1 MDPETVPSEES
12 TPGTAGT
19 WSRRRRLTLGLTALA
34 LVAGGGV
41 AIAAGSPDDPQVA
54 VGVGKLAVPAKG
66 DLRGGILHSEAVT
79 SDGNGG
85 YVTHL
90 TQVGKIESVDADNL
104 TVVSDD
110 GYKRAWKRTS
120 DTVVGGANWSVT
132 KNDDGSWTVRKATE
146 ELASGQQ
153 VLVIGTLSGDEATAQ
168 RIAAQPEAGD
178 LPPGILKRFGGEE
191 GSDAAG
197 KLKQR
202 MMERFGG
209 EGGGMPGP
217 GMMGGPMDGQMGGPM
232 GGPGGEVRKFEFR
245 TGPNGE
251 SGTVTA
257 PAPGESFGKGGAI
270 PAPSA
275 PEAPDS
281 SATPVEP
288 SSAYAGSGSMSF
300 T

>member
-1 MDPETVPSEES
+1 MDPETVPSQDP

-66 DLRGGILHSEAVT
+66 DLRGGILHSEAVS

-209 EGGGMPGP
+209 EAGGMPGP
-217 GMMGGPMDGQMGGPM
+217 MGGS
-232 GGPGGEVRKFEFR
+232 GGEVRKFEFR

-288 SSAYAGSGSMSF
+288 SSAHAGSGSVSF

>member
-1 MDPETVPSEES
+1 MDPETVPSEEP

-19 WSRRRRLTLGLTALA
+19 WNRRRRLTLGLTALA

-41 AIAAGSPDDPQVA
+41 AIAAGSPDDPQAA
-54 VGVGKLAVPAKG
+54 VGADKVAAPAKS
-66 DLRGGILHSEAVT
+66 DVRGGILHGETVT

-90 TQVGKIESVDADNL
+90 TQVGKIESVDDNNL

-132 KNDDGSWTVRKATE
+132 KNDDGSWTVRRSTE

-153 VLVIGTLSGDEATAQ
+153 VLVVGTLSGEEATAQ
-168 RIAAQPEAGD
+168 RIAAQPASDGD
-178 LPPGILKRFGGEE
+178 LPPMLLKRFGGEE

-209 EGGGMPGP
+209 DAGGTPGSGTMP
-217 GMMGGPMDGQMGGPM
+217 GPM
-232 GGPGGEVRKFEFR
+232 GGSGGEVRKFEFR

-270 PAPSA
+270 PAPPA

-288 SSAYAGSGSMSF
+288 SSAYAGSGSVSF
-300 T
+300 A

>member
-1 MDPETVPSEES
+1 MDPETVPSEEP

-19 WSRRRRLTLGLTALA
+19 WNRRRRLTLGLTALA

-41 AIAAGSPDDPQVA
+41 AIAAGSPDDAQAA
-54 VGVGKLAVPAKG
+54 VGADKVAAPAKS
-66 DLRGGILHSEAVT
+66 DVRGGILHGETVT

-90 TQVGKIESVDADNL
+90 TQVGKIESVDDNNL

-132 KNDDGSWTVRKATE
+132 KNDDGSWTVRRSTE

-153 VLVIGTLSGDEATAQ
+153 VLVVGTLSGEEATAQ
-168 RIAAQPEAGD
+168 RIAAQPASDGD
-178 LPPGILKRFGGEE
+178 LPPMLLKRFGGEE

-197 KLKQR
+197 RLKQR

-209 EGGGMPGP
+209 DAGGTPGSGTMP
-217 GMMGGPMDGQMGGPM
+217 GPM
-232 GGPGGEVRKFEFR
+232 GGSGGEVRKFEFR
-245 TGPNGE
+245 IGPNGE

-257 PAPGESFGKGGAI
+257 PAPGESFGKSGAI
-270 PAPSA
+270 PAPPA

-288 SSAYAGSGSMSF
+288 SSAYAGSGSVSF
-300 T
+300 A